1 MGHIQLAANS
11 GVLVSF
17 GGRRVLVDGIYGKNR
32 FFSPPLKEVQRAVFG
47 MDSPYRDVDFLLF
60 THRHTDH
67 FDAAY
72 TDEYARN
79 NRVRGIYVP
88 RVGADPASFLEDRRP
103 LPKAAEQGVLHEL
116 SPEKEQALSIPLWD
130 GILIEETVRVAPGA
144 TILPGCI
151 LRGNTTIAAG
161 SVIGPGSV
169 LTDAV
174 IGKNCIVKNTYITES
189 TLEENVS
196 IGPFSQVRPGCHI
209 AAGCKIGDF
218 VEVKNSH
225 IGQKTAIAHLTYVG
239 DTDCGSGVNFGCG
252 VAIANFNG
260 KEKFRTTIGDG
271 AFLGCNTN
279 LVAPVTIG
287 AGAYT
292 AAGATVTRDVP
303 EDAMLIARAEQ
314 TVKPGLAR
322 RFRREKK

>member
-1 MGHIQLAANS
+1 MPKTDPAREALLTALEAS
-11 GVLVSF
+11 GV
-17 GGRRVLVDGIYGKNR
+17 
-32 FFSPPLKEVQRAVFG
+32 
-47 MDSPYRDVDFLLF
+47 
-60 THRHTDH
+60 
-67 FDAAY
+67 
-72 TDEYARN
+72 
-79 NRVRGIYVP
+79 
-88 RVGADPASFLEDRRP
+88 
-103 LPKAAEQGVLHEL
+103 
-116 SPEKEQALSIPLWD
+116 SIPLWD
-130 GILIEETVRVAPGA
+130 GILIEETVRIAPGA

-239 DTDCGSGVNFGCG
+239 DTDCGSTKKLQVNMANIRKKLGSVPGRNTYILNELGVGYRMIDEDTD
-252 VAIANFNG
+252 A
-260 KEKFRTTIGDG
+260 R
-271 AFLGCNTN
+271 
-279 LVAPVTIG
+279 
-287 AGAYT
+287 
-292 AAGATVTRDVP
+292 P
-303 EDAMLIARAEQ
+303 ES
-314 TVKPGLAR
+314 
-322 RFRREKK
+322 

>member
-1 MGHIQLAANS
+1 MSNNKYKVLIVEDEANICSFIETLLTTNDYQALVAHTCTMGLTLFASHNPDLVILDLGLPDRDGLEFIRTVRQKYMTPIV
-11 GVLVSF
+11 VLSA
-17 GGRRVLVDGIYGKNR
+17 R
-32 FFSPPLKEVQRAVFG
+32 
-47 MDSPYRDVDFLLF
+47 
-60 THRHTDH
+60 
-67 FDAAY
+67 
-72 TDEYARN
+72 TDEMDKIEALDLGANDYITKPFSTGELLA
-79 NRVRGIYVP
+79 RVRAALRLNRYSAMHG
-88 RVGADPASFLEDRRP
+88 GNAPAGEFRAQGMRINYDRRKVFVDEQEIK
-103 LPKAAEQGVLHEL
+103 LTQTEYNIVAFLSQHAGRVMTYAA
-116 SPEKEQALSIPLWD
+116 
-130 GILIEETVRVAPGA
+130 
-144 TILPGCI
+144 
-151 LRGNTTIAAG
+151 
-161 SVIGPGSV
+161 
-169 LTDAV
+169 
-174 IGKNCIVKNTYITES
+174 IVK
-189 TLEENVS
+189 
-196 IGPFSQVRPGCHI
+196 
-209 AAGCKIGDF
+209 
-218 VEVKNSH
+218 
-225 IGQKTAIAHLTYVG
+225 AIWG

>member
-1 MGHIQLAANS
+1 MPKTDPAREALLTALEAS
-11 GVLVSF
+11 GV
-17 GGRRVLVDGIYGKNR
+17 
-32 FFSPPLKEVQRAVFG
+32 
-47 MDSPYRDVDFLLF
+47 
-60 THRHTDH
+60 
-67 FDAAY
+67 
-72 TDEYARN
+72 
-79 NRVRGIYVP
+79 
-88 RVGADPASFLEDRRP
+88 
-103 LPKAAEQGVLHEL
+103 
-116 SPEKEQALSIPLWD
+116 SIPLWD

-174 IGKNCIVKNTYITES
+174 IGENCIVKNT
-189 TLEENVS
+189 
-196 IGPFSQVRPGCHI
+196 
-209 AAGCKIGDF
+209 F

>member
-1 MGHIQLAANS
+1 MPKTDPAREALLTALEAS
-11 GVLVSF
+11 GV
-17 GGRRVLVDGIYGKNR
+17 
-32 FFSPPLKEVQRAVFG
+32 
-47 MDSPYRDVDFLLF
+47 
-60 THRHTDH
+60 
-67 FDAAY
+67 
-72 TDEYARN
+72 
-79 NRVRGIYVP
+79 
-88 RVGADPASFLEDRRP
+88 
-103 LPKAAEQGVLHEL
+103 
-116 SPEKEQALSIPLWD
+116 SIPLWD
-130 GILIEETVRVAPGA
+130 GILIEETVHIAPGA

-225 IGQKTAIAHLTYVG
+225 IGQKV
-239 DTDCGSGVNFGCG
+239 
-252 VAIANFNG
+252 
-260 KEKFRTTIGDG
+260 RTTIGDG

>member
-1 MGHIQLAANS
+1 MPKSDPAREALLTALEAS
-11 GVLVSF
+11 GV
-17 GGRRVLVDGIYGKNR
+17 
-32 FFSPPLKEVQRAVFG
+32 
-47 MDSPYRDVDFLLF
+47 
-60 THRHTDH
+60 H
-67 FDAAY
+67 
-72 TDEYARN
+72 
-79 NRVRGIYVP
+79 
-88 RVGADPASFLEDRRP
+88 
-103 LPKAAEQGVLHEL
+103 
-116 SPEKEQALSIPLWD
+116 IPLWD
-130 GILIEETVRVAPGA
+130 GILIDETVVIAAGA

-151 LRGNTTIAAG
+151 LRGNTVIGAG

-174 IGKNCIVKNTYITES
+174 IGKDCTVKNTYITES
-189 TLEENVS
+189 TLEDDVS

-218 VEVKNSH
+218 VEVKNSS
-225 IGQKTAIAHLTYVG
+225 IGKKTAIAHLTYVG

-260 KEKFRTTIGDG
+260 REKFRTTIGDH

-314 TVKPGLAR
+314 VVKPGLAR
-322 RFRREKK
+322 RFHREKK

>member
-1 MGHIQLAANS
+1 MPKTDPAREALLTALEAS
-11 GVLVSF
+11 GV
-17 GGRRVLVDGIYGKNR
+17 
-32 FFSPPLKEVQRAVFG
+32 
-47 MDSPYRDVDFLLF
+47 
-60 THRHTDH
+60 
-67 FDAAY
+67 
-72 TDEYARN
+72 
-79 NRVRGIYVP
+79 
-88 RVGADPASFLEDRRP
+88 
-103 LPKAAEQGVLHEL
+103 
-116 SPEKEQALSIPLWD
+116 SIPLWD
-130 GILIEETVRVAPGA
+130 GILIEETVRIAPGA
-144 TILPGCI
+144 TILPGCV

-161 SVIGPGSV
+161 S
-169 LTDAV
+169 
-174 IGKNCIVKNTYITES
+174 
-189 TLEENVS
+189 EENVS

>member
-1 MGHIQLAANS
+1 M
-11 GVLVSF
+11 
-17 GGRRVLVDGIYGKNR
+17 
-32 FFSPPLKEVQRAVFG
+32 
-47 MDSPYRDVDFLLF
+47 
-60 THRHTDH
+60 
-67 FDAAY
+67 
-72 TDEYARN
+72 
-79 NRVRGIYVP
+79 
-88 RVGADPASFLEDRRP
+88 
-103 LPKAAEQGVLHEL
+103 
-116 SPEKEQALSIPLWD
+116 
-130 GILIEETVRVAPGA
+130 IEETVTIAPGA

-151 LRGNTTIAAG
+151 LRGNTVIGAG

-169 LTDAV
+169 LSDAV
-174 IGKNCIVKNTYITES
+174 IGENCTVKNTYITGS
-189 TLEENVS
+189 TLENNVS

-218 VEVKNSH
+218 VEVKNSN
-225 IGQKTAIAHLTYVG
+225 IGEKTAIAHLTYVG

-260 KEKFRTTIGDG
+260 KEKFRTTIGDH

-279 LVAPVTIG
+279 LVAPVTVG

-303 EDAMLIARAEQ
+303 EDAMLIARAEP
-314 TVKPGLAR
+314 VIKPGLAR

>member
-1 MGHIQLAANS
+1 MRRFIFN
-11 GVLVSF
+11 LVSVLFSAVKF
-17 GGRRVLVDGIYGKNR
+17 GIMKLFHFHHFFYSGIQR
-32 FFSPPLKEVQRAVFG
+32 FSPNTEVVIAEGGTIRLGRHVRAHRRSKLLA
-47 MDSPYRDVDFLLF
+47 MDGGTLEIGSNTALGNGVSVNCMESIVIGEGVQIGPDTKIYDHDHDYRVPG
-60 THRHTDH
+60 
-67 FDAAY
+67 
-72 TDEYARN
+72 
-79 NRVRGIYVP
+79 GI
-88 RVGADPASFLEDRRP
+88 GAGKF
-103 LPKAAEQGVLHEL
+103 V
-116 SPEKEQALSIPLWD
+116 
-130 GILIEETVRVAPGA
+130 TAPV
-144 TILPGCI
+144 TIGDNSWIGCNVVI
-151 LRGNTTIAAG
+151 LRGT
-161 SVIGPGSV
+161 S
-169 LTDAV
+169 

>member
-1 MGHIQLAANS
+1 MPKSDPAREALLTALEAS
-11 GVLVSF
+11 GV
-17 GGRRVLVDGIYGKNR
+17 
-32 FFSPPLKEVQRAVFG
+32 
-47 MDSPYRDVDFLLF
+47 
-60 THRHTDH
+60 H
-67 FDAAY
+67 
-72 TDEYARN
+72 
-79 NRVRGIYVP
+79 
-88 RVGADPASFLEDRRP
+88 
-103 LPKAAEQGVLHEL
+103 
-116 SPEKEQALSIPLWD
+116 IPLWD
-130 GILIEETVRVAPGA
+130 GILIDETVVIAAGA

-151 LRGNTTIAAG
+151 LRGNTVIGAG

-174 IGKNCIVKNTYITES
+174 IGKDCTVKNTYITES
-189 TLEENVS
+189 TLEDDVS

-218 VEVKNSH
+218 VEVKN
-225 IGQKTAIAHLTYVG
+225 
-239 DTDCGSGVNFGCG
+239 
-252 VAIANFNG
+252 FNG
-260 KEKFRTTIGDG
+260 REKFRTTIGDH

-314 TVKPGLAR
+314 VVKPGLAR
-322 RFRREKK
+322 HFRREKK